1 MYLGGW
7 VEGLEGGNPALGRW
21 AEGLE
26 EGVIPPKLPSCTRDL
41 GPSLGDDC
49 IIYLI
54 YSFVSIMCH
63 V

>member
-1 MYLGGW
+1 M
-7 VEGLEGGNPALGRW
+7 EGLEGGNPALGRW